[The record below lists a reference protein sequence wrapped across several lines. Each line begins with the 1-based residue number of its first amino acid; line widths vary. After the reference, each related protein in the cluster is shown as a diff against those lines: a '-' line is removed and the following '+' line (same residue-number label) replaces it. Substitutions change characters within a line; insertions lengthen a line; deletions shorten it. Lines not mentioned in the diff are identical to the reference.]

1 MNTTNCSQAKA
12 ELIPGMDML
21 IAHMKKQSLEIA
33 ELKEENKDL
42 KDAIL
47 TCKCSISIRD
57 TEIDEHKEENKKLK
71 KEVSDSR
78 GMFNFVVQQEEEKAK
93 KIQELQEQIEKFMEE
108 SEEEEEEALEYIT
121 FEFVRYPK
129 DNEGNVYSANQAPVS
144 VSAAGPIIG
153 KYDDLI
159 DKIIWNSKAA
169 KNAHKRMSDD
179 LGAAIHRVNAVM
191 SDALARDDS

>member
-1 MNTTNCSQAKA
+1 MNTAQHNCSQAKA

-21 IAHMKKQSLEIA
+21 IDHMKKQSLEI
-33 ELKEENKDL
+33 EKL
-42 KDAIL
+42 
-47 TCKCSISIRD
+47 
-57 TEIDEHKEENKKLK
+57 KEENKKLK
-71 KEVSDSR
+71 KEVNDTV

-93 KIQELQEQIEKFMEE
+93 KIQELEALVKFMEE
-108 SEEEEEEALEYIT
+108 SEEEEEEEALEYIT

-153 KYDDLI
+153 KYDDII

-169 KNAHKRMSDD
+169 KKAHKRMSDD
-179 LGAAIHRVNAVM
+179 LGAVIHRVNALYTP
-191 SDALARDDS
+191 ALDDS